1 MSDTQRQRVTLLGTR
16 SLEPRCVATSLDLNL
31 CDVLC
36 YFPDQFVKLALEL
49 VNLILQIIYLSLNTG
64 HFSPCADANGLL
76 WKSARAFL
84 VFSRAYAPSCISSFG
99 CVAGSLPL
107 RAASIA
113 AMFRFISS
121 SLSFSMRARV
131 LASSCLANFRCS
143 RSRAR
148 VSLGV
153 RLVFFN
159 LRPSVLIIPLTICSA
174 TWPGGVLF
182 LFFIVHSFHAASVCR
197 SLGSPAKSRSCSK
210 SESSGESGS

>member
-31 CDVLC
+31 CDALC

-131 LASSCLANFRCS
+131 LPLRN
-143 RSRAR
+143 AR
-148 VSLGV
+148 VFQPSAQRSYHSPHDLSSNVAWRFALSFLLRALISCRLSLSNSWLASKIAV
-153 RLVFFN
+153 
-159 LRPSVLIIPLTICSA
+159 VLKIRI
-174 TWPGGVLF
+174 
-182 LFFIVHSFHAASVCR
+182 
-197 SLGSPAKSRSCSK
+197 
-210 SESSGESGS
+210 